1 MNRTQIVALAN
12 AIQSV
17 RPDWQQAGIVAHLT
31 VLAASWAGSDA
42 AMFAHAMTVAA
53 SPQAITPGAFNVTP
67 PETAEPYIPPQTFSR
82 EPTCHVCSRTRSK
95 CREYQMW
102 EYDHGLPDVHEFETL
117 DDAKRRMARRT
128 A

>member
-12 AIQSV
+12 AVAAI
-17 RPDWQQAGIVAHLT
+17 RPDWQQAGIVAQLT
-31 VLAASWAGSDA
+31 ILSSNWAGSDA
-42 AMFAHAMTVAA
+42 ALAAHAMTVAA
-53 SPQAITPGAFNVTP
+53 TPAAQTPGAFNAAP
-67 PETAEPYIPPQTFSR
+67 PETATPYTPPQTFSR
-82 EPTCHVCSRTRSK
+82 EPTCHICSRTRSK

-102 EYDHGLPDVHEFETL
+102 EYDHGLPDPHDFETL